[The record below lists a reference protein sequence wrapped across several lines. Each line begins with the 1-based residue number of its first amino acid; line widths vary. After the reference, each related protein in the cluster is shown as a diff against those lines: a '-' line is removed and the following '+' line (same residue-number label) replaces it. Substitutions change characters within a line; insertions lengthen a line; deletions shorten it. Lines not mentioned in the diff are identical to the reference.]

1 MKILRY
7 AAFTLDGSGGN
18 PAGVVLDAEG
28 MTDVEMQSIAAEI
41 GYSESAFLGTAAS
54 DQPVALRYFSPRAE
68 VSFCGHATIATAV
81 ALAARDGL
89 GPLRFATP
97 VGEIPVATAIDA
109 NGEVIATLT
118 SVPTTSTPAST
129 TQVADTLA
137 ALRWG
142 ADDLDPRFPPHV
154 AFGGE
159 HHLVLATATRAR
171 LADLDYD
178 FVALDAVMA
187 REHWITVAL
196 VHAESPGVFAAR
208 NPFPPGGVVEDPAT
222 GAAAAAFGGYL
233 RDLDLTAAGEPFT
246 ILQGAEIGRP
256 SRLIVTPL
264 RTGEVRVAGNGAE
277 ILS

>member
-7 AAFTLDGSGGN
+7 AAFTLDGNGGN

-41 GYSESAFLGTAAS
+41 GYSESAFLGTAAG

-81 ALAARDGL
+81 ALAARDGV

-109 NGEVIATLT
+109 DGEVIATLT
-118 SVPTTSTPAST
+118 SVPTTSTPAGT
-129 TQVADTLA
+129 AQVADTLA
-137 ALRWG
+137 ALRWS
-142 ADDLDPRFPPHV
+142 ADELDPRFPPHV

-159 HHLVLATATRAR
+159 HHLVLAAATRAR

-178 FVALDAVMA
+178 FAALDAVMA
-187 REHWITVAL
+187 RERWITVAL

-233 RDLDLTAAGEPFT
+233 RDLDLAATGEPFT

-264 RTGEVRVAGNGAE
+264 LTGEVRVAGTGAE
-277 ILS
+277 IPS